1 MNVKRNR
8 YLVLGIF
15 VTSTVG
21 VLTTSIT
28 VAIAGDDPIC
38 YMQNRDGRQ
47 LDLSKLCDRPTP
59 ANSPTTTT
67 NKSQPSANTSHSPL
81 DRGTIEKIDPKAPIK
96 IPRVVT
102 DKPPDFWYQV
112 PDLPHPPFKGRTS
125 DSP

>member
-8 YLVLGIF
+8 HLVLGIF
-15 VTSTVG
+15 VTSTVS
-21 VLTTSIT
+21 VLAASVT

-47 LDLSKLCDRPTP
+47 LDLSQLCDRPTP
-59 ANSPTTTT
+59 ANSPAATI
-67 NKSQPSANTSHSPL
+67 NKSQPPSNTSHSPI
-81 DRGTIEKIDPKAPIK
+81 DSAIIEKIDPKTPIK
-96 IPRVVT
+96 IPRVIT

-125 DSP
+125 DSR